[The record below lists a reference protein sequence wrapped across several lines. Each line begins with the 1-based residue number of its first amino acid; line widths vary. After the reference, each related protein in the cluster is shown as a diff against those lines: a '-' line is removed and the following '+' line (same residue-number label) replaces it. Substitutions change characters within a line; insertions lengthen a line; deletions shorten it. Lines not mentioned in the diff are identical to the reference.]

1 MTEEL
6 DEVSPPGWEGTVKAM
21 KKHPEIDNPW
31 ALAWYMKNKGYK
43 SHKPVEEELT
53 DDEMCTNHKICGQKN
68 NKHLLKNPLRDY
80 EKDEME
86 GSAEYSHSNKIEKE
100 AQKVLQKEDAAVN
113 NVGDGAIA
121 GAAPGEE
128 PPVRKKRKKFA
139 GCEVFEVSPD
149 IYYKCVKGKQKFE
162 HWKRYFD
169 RESGVGAEIYE
180 FAYKYP
186 RKAIIVQNEVTKEMV
201 YLRHK
206 RK

>member
-1 MTEEL
+1 
-6 DEVSPPGWEGTVKAM
+6 M
-21 KKHPEIDNPW
+21 KKHKEIDNPW

-43 SHKPVEEELT
+43 SHKPVEEELS

-68 NKHLLKNPLRDY
+68 KKHLLKNPLRDY

-86 GSAEYSHSNKIEKE
+86 GSAVYSHSNKVEKD
-100 AQKVLQKEDAAVN
+100 AQKVLQKEDAAAN
-113 NVGDGAIA
+113 NVGDGAIK

-139 GCEVFEVSPD
+139 GIEVFEVSSD
-149 IYYKCVKGKQKFE
+149 VYYKCVQGKKKFE

-169 RESGVGAEIYE
+169 RESEIGSEIYE